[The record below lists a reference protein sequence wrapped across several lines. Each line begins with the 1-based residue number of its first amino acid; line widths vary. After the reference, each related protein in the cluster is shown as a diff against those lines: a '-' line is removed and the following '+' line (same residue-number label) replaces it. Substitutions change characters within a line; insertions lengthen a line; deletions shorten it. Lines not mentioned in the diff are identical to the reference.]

1 MEVVIPLEATGR
13 AYRAIAFDRGI
24 VRDEEAISGRSIA
37 GDGLDMVL
45 IELMRRSGNRQ
56 TIIR

>member
-1 MEVVIPLEATGR
+1 MVIPLEVTGS
-13 AYRAIAFDRGI
+13 AYRAIALDRRV
-24 VRDEEAISGRSIA
+24 VRDEDAMSGRSIA

-45 IELMRRSGNRQ
+45 IELTRRSGNRQ